1 MADTA
6 GRDMKAQL
14 RGDLLVAMKGRQ
26 VMDAKVIRALI
37 AAIDNAEAPPAVA
50 APALTQHQFASGS
63 AEVKRLVLNPAQVQ
77 AIVLAD
83 VAEREQAAAQM
94 DRLGQTARAEE
105 LRAEALVAGRYVA
118 MQ

>member
-1 MADTA
+1 MKSRL
-6 GRDMKAQL
+6 RD
-14 RGDLLVAMKGRQ
+14 DLLAAMKGRH

-50 APALTQHQFASGS
+50 TPAQPQHPLASGS
-63 AEVKRLVLNPAQVQ
+63 AEVQRLVLNPAQVQ
-77 AIVLAD
+77 AIILAD

-94 DRLGQTARAEE
+94 DQLGQTARAAE

-118 MQ
+118 MD